1 MMTDKPTQTRPTDA
15 AAAVVAA
22 PSPAVVD
29 IESLTCYFEGQ
40 YVPMRDAR
48 ISIMTHAFMYGTA
61 VFEGIRA
68 YWNPEQGQLYGLF
81 LREHVE
87 RIRHSCRIMMMEP
100 VPAVDEIVAIIAET
114 IRRNHFREDV
124 YVRPSFYKSTRAI
137 GVRLHHLDHDLCVI
151 AVPFGNYV
159 ETEKGIRV
167 MTSSWRRNSDEAL
180 PARAKITGGYA
191 NMAFQKSEAELNGF
205 DEAIVLTANGHAS
218 EASAANLFVVRD
230 GVVITA
236 PVYDD
241 ILEGITRA
249 AMIELCKAE
258 GFTVE
263 TRSIDRSEL
272 YIADEIFLCGTGVQ
286 VSPVIEIDHR
296 PVGSGKVGPIARA
309 ISSRYFDAVRGRLP
323 EYRHWLTPINDA

>member
-15 AAAVVAA
+15 AAVVAAA
-22 PSPAVVD
+22 PSPAVAD

-61 VFEGIRA
+61 VFEGVRA
-68 YWNPEQGQLYGLF
+68 YWNAEQGQLYGLF

-249 AMIELCKAE
+249 AMIELCRAE

-296 PVGSGKVGPIARA
+296 PVGSGKVGPISRA